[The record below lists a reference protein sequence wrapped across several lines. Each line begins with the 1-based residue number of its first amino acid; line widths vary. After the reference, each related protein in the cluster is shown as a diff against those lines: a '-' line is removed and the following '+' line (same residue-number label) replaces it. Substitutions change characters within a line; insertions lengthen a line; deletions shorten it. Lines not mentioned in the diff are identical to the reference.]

1 MCRVKPR
8 RQHTAEPTQSLN
20 GPVPACLPRLRLRM
34 DGLQELAG
42 INRSKCTSSAARGA
56 VPGPAS
62 AAPELRRSQT
72 RRGCRLT
79 ASREEGGSVGAA
91 RQRLLTLGLRA
102 GLQSGP
108 VPPSEPFRAPEP
120 HEAARGQ
127 LLSCP
132 RPCPRPRRGR
142 SSREGRRVPPLAGG
156 VGGQL
161 FTQDASQG
169 GERPAEWPG
178 AVAGGR
184 GEWAGC
190 PRPEGPAPERRGA
203 IGEET
208 VAAVSC
214 SLFSETEGWALP
226 SPHTERRNA
235 GPTNGQ
241 QRGGG
246 RSHGEMA
253 HSAKFRPGVKDTH
266 GADCSATWQESP
278 LYTCPAGTGQS

>member
-62 AAPELRRSQT
+62 AAPELRRSRT

-102 GLQSGP
+102 GLQSVP

-120 HEAARGQ
+120 HEVARGQ

-132 RPCPRPRRGR
+132 RPCPRPRGGR

-156 VGGQL
+156 GGGGSFSPRMQAREGSGQQNGL
-161 FTQDASQG
+161 GQRREAGESGLAALVPRGRHPRG
-169 GERPAEWPG
+169 GER
-178 AVAGGR
+178 
-184 GEWAGC
+184 
-190 PRPEGPAPERRGA
+190 
-203 IGEET
+203 
-208 VAAVSC
+208 
-214 SLFSETEGWALP
+214 
-226 SPHTERRNA
+226 
-235 GPTNGQ
+235 
-241 QRGGG
+241 
-246 RSHGEMA
+246 
-253 HSAKFRPGVKDTH
+253 
-266 GADCSATWQESP
+266 
-278 LYTCPAGTGQS
+278 